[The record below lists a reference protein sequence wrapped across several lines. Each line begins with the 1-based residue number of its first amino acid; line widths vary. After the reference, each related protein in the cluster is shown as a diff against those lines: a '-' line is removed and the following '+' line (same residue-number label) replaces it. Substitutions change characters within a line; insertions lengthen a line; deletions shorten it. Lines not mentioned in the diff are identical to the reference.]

1 MTHYRLNLVLS
12 TLLLIGAL
20 LPAALAADELTKQV
34 QRDLVVLG
42 YDPGSISGD
51 STIET
56 ATAIAKFQAE
66 HGLEITGTASPAL
79 AGRLATEVQTM
90 RAGTRTPSPASAQAP
105 APAKSPPADPAA
117 RQAARQACL
126 QEKIAARQEAQKK
139 KRGLGRLMSAVSRT
153 ASRMGNQDVS
163 RTMGDV
169 YSASQTADDL
179 SAAAR
184 DLGVTDDEIAA
195 CQEL

>member
-1 MTHYRLNLVLS
+1 MTDYRFTLVCSILF
-12 TLLLIGAL
+12 LLGAL
-20 LPAALAADELTKQV
+20 LPTAVSADELTKQI

-42 YDPGSISGD
+42 YDPGSISGE
-51 STIET
+51 STLET

-66 HGLEITGTASPAL
+66 HGLEITGNASPQVAE
-79 AGRLATEVQTM
+79 RLATEVRAM
-90 RAGTRTPSPASAQAP
+90 RAGTRTPSPAPAQAP
-105 APAKSPPADPAA
+105 ARSAPVDPAA
-117 RQAARQACL
+117 RQAAQQACL
-126 QEKIAARQEAQKK
+126 QEKIAQRQEAQKK

-184 DLGVTDDEIAA
+184 DLGVTEDEIEA
-195 CQEL
+195 CREL

>member
-1 MTHYRLNLVLS
+1 MTHYRLNVILS
-12 TLLLIGAL
+12 TLLLLGAL
-20 LPAALAADELTKQV
+20 LPVPVAADELMKQI

-42 YDPGSISGD
+42 YDPGSISGE
-51 STIET
+51 STLET
-56 ATAIAKFQAE
+56 ATAIARFQAE
-66 HGLEITGTASPAL
+66 HDLQITGNPSPQVAE
-79 AGRLATEVQTM
+79 RLATEVQAM
-90 RAGTRTPSPASAQAP
+90 RAGTRTPSPAPAQAP
-105 APAKSPPADPAA
+105 ARSAPVDPAA
-117 RQAARQACL
+117 RQAAQHACL
-126 QEKIAARQEAQKK
+126 QEKIAQRQEAQKK

-184 DLGVTDDEIAA
+184 DLGVTEDEIEA
-195 CQEL
+195 CREL